1 MAFTIQYISI
11 FIELLV
17 AIAGLFIVF
26 NKKKNYGW
34 GFFITFSIYVF
45 YDVARLLNLSISNN
59 ILYFS
64 FFIASLSALWTVW
77 EVYKRK

>member
-17 AIAGLFIVF
+17 AVAGLFIVF
-26 NKKKNYGW
+26 NKKKSYGW
-34 GFFITFSIYVF
+34 GFFITFGIYVF
-45 YDVARLLNLSISNN
+45 YDIVRLLNLSISNN
-59 ILYFS
+59 LLYFS